1 VIVAPAEALAVIV
14 PLASPKQLTS
24 VDVAS
29 TVTAIGSVIVT
40 VVVAEQTPLLFPFG
54 AVATIV

>member
-1 VIVAPAEALAVIV
+1 MIAPAEALAVIV
-14 PLASPKQLTS
+14 PLASPKQLTL
-24 VDVAS
+24 VEVAS
-29 TVTAIGSVIVT
+29 NVTRIGSVMVT